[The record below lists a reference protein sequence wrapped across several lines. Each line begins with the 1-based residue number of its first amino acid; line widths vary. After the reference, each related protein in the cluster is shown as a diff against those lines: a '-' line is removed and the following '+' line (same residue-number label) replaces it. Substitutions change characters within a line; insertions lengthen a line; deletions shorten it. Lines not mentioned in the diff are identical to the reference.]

1 MICCDP
7 VSILRIGKTYDGPH
21 VFGEVD
27 VVLGLGRCGESRRAW
42 VGADHAPE
50 SELRDASHASLYL
63 A

>member
-1 MICCDP
+1 MICCKP
-7 VSILRIGKTYDGPH
+7 VSILRIRKTCDGPH

-27 VVLGLGRCGESRRAW
+27 VVFDLGRCGDSRRAW

-50 SELRDASHASLYL
+50 SELRDASHASFYL